1 MSRSDNTFLVVD
13 KNSEKY
19 LKKLVGRRDFE
30 DALRSLD
37 KLTQE
42 EVRMALAQVL
52 RVTQNI
58 QGVDDKV
65 NVAIEGTF
73 NMLATHTCHHK
84 PIHD

>member
-19 LKKLVGRRDFE
+19 LKKLVGRRDIE

-42 EVRMALAQVL
+42 VIRMALVQVL

-73 NMLATHTCHHK
+73 NMLATHTCHRK
-84 PIHD
+84 LIHD